1 MKGFPGHFARI
12 AQKDQ
17 GIFGYYNFSFLKL
30 PGGQGKNG
38 RV

>member
-1 MKGFPGHFARI
+1 MKGFPWHFARI
-12 AQKDQ
+12 AQKDR
-17 GIFGYYNFSFLKL
+17 GNFGYYNVPFLNF